1 MPVRTENPTAL
12 AATLRVSISRLNRRL
27 RTERAEYAEVSLGA
41 LAVLARLHRD
51 GVTTSGAL
59 ATLEGV
65 RPPSMTRII
74 ATLEADGLVERS
86 AHPDDGRQQLVALT
100 PHGAEVLQTDRR
112 RREAWLA
119 RALTELTSEE
129 RGLLAAAAP
138 LLERLSTS
146 RP

>member
-1 MPVRTENPTAL
+1 MSARTENPTSL

-27 RTERAEYAEVSLGA
+27 RAERADGAEVSLGA

-65 RPPSMTRII
+65 RPPSMTRIV
-74 ATLEADGLVERS
+74 ATLESDGLVARS
-86 AHPDDGRQQLVALT
+86 AHPDDGRQQLVAIT
-100 PHGAEVLQTDRR
+100 PRGAEVLQTDRR

-119 RALTELTSEE
+119 RALTDLTPQE
-129 RGLLAAAAP
+129 RRLLAAAAP

-146 RP
+146 GP

>member
-1 MPVRTENPTAL
+1 MTSRTQPTAL
-12 AATLRVSISRLNRRL
+12 ASSLRVSISRLNRRL

-51 GVTTSGAL
+51 GPSTAGAL
-59 ATLEGV
+59 AAEERV
-65 RPPSMTRII
+65 RPPSMTRIVD
-74 ATLEADGLVERS
+74 ALEREGLVARTP
-86 AHPDDGRQQLVALT
+86 HPDDRRQVRVT
-100 PHGAEVLQTDRR
+100 ITERGSDVLQADRR

-119 RALTELTSEE
+119 RALTELTPAE
-129 RGLLAAAAP
+129 RSVLAEAAP

>member
-1 MPVRTENPTAL
+1 MSVRTENPTSL

-27 RTERAEYAEVSLGA
+27 RAERAEYAEVSLGA

-65 RPPSMTRII
+65 RPPSMTRIV
-74 ATLEADGLVERS
+74 ATLESDGFVARS
-86 AHPDDGRQQLVALT
+86 AHPDDGRQQLVAIT
-100 PHGAEVLQTDRR
+100 PRGTEVLQTDRR

-119 RALTELTSEE
+119 RALTDLTPEE

-146 RP
+146 GP

>member
-1 MPVRTENPTAL
+1 MSVRTENPTAL

-27 RTERAEYAEVSLGA
+27 RTERAECAEVSLGA

-51 GVTTSGAL
+51 GATTSGTL

-65 RPPSMTRII
+65 RPPSMTRIV
-74 ATLEADGLVERS
+74 ASLESDGLVGRT
-86 AHPDDGRQQLVALT
+86 AHPDDGRQVLVAIS
-100 PHGAEVLQTDRR
+100 PRGAQVLRADRR

-119 RALTELTSEE
+119 RALTELTPEE